1 MKKTYGPCLLRPL
14 SVIAVFCTLTISL
27 ISLTPAYAQVKPG
40 DVITARNAG
49 QVRALVSPGT
59 FIVVSRGMQMNIVPS
74 GRVDWP
80 PPYQDATEK
89 YASQVRLAPDH
100 RNLLG
105 YVAGQPFPLLDP
117 NDPYVATKIM
127 WNQYFRPI
135 ATDDFDLR
143 FFECQVARQNP
154 GAAQSL
160 MELSELGHLA
170 GYSDLGRT
178 EVEPLPTDPDFKT
191 TGVWG
196 YSGAYPTL
204 APAEDRGSGGIR
216 YRYWDPDRADDAW
229 TFLAG
234 TRRVRRV
241 NEVLMSASP
250 GLSTWDADHTG
261 GFGAKPQEYNFKYLG
276 DRNMLACAHARNSPS
291 HPSTTDGGA
300 TASTENWEM
309 RHLYLVEVTP
319 RPEKIAGLIHSK
331 TIVYVDGEGWFN
343 PYVDSYDTKGELWKT
358 QIYLNTYR
366 DRPVPDAKIAVY
378 PFKREFIVAASS
390 VDVQSGI
397 STTCYLPGPDTPE
410 RECWYINMGAVDRN
424 FFTAEAMTKAS
435 H

>member
-1 MKKTYGPCLLRPL
+1 MEKRNRPRRLNLQFVVAAFCALTFPLLTHT
-14 SVIAVFCTLTISL
+14 ST
-27 ISLTPAYAQVKPG
+27 YAQVKPG
-40 DVITARNAG
+40 DVITAKNAG

-74 GRVDWP
+74 NRVDWP
-80 PPYQDATEK
+80 PPYLDATEK
-89 YASQVRLAPDH
+89 YSSQVRLAPDH
-100 RNLLG
+100 RDLLG

-135 ATDDFDLR
+135 STDDFDLR
-143 FFECQVARQNP
+143 FFECQVARQNA
-154 GAAQSL
+154 GADQSL

-191 TGVWG
+191 TGVWE

-204 APAEDRGSGGIR
+204 APAEDRGSGAIR
-216 YRYWDPDRADDAW
+216 YRYWDPNRADDAW

-241 NEVLMSASP
+241 NEVLMSVSA

-276 DRNMLACAHARNSPS
+276 DKNMLGCVHARNSPS
-291 HPSTTDGGA
+291 HPSTSDGGA
-300 TASTENWEM
+300 TASTDDWEM
-309 RHLYLVEVTP
+309 RHVYVVEVTP
-319 RPEKIAGLIHSK
+319 RPEKISGLIHSK
-331 TIVYVDGEGWFN
+331 TIVYVDSEGWFN

-366 DRPVPDAKIAVY
+366 DRPVSDAKIAVY